1 LPAWKISF
9 GGYAVEC
16 IPFVLSSRSL
26 RSVTTLGVLWVAA
39 IALTAESSVSRS
51 TRDGVY
57 SAAQAERGEK
67 TYKAK
72 CGTCHMP
79 EQYSGFVFMQSWT
92 GQTIFALYTNL
103 RTTMPKDNPG
113 SMKPQEYADVIAY
126 LLKINRLP
134 SGDAD
139 LKGAKPA
146 MEDVII
152 EGPEK

>member
-1 LPAWKISF
+1 M
-9 GGYAVEC
+9 
-16 IPFVLSSRSL
+16 
-26 RSVTTLGVLWVAA
+26 TLGVLWLAA
-39 IALTAESSVSRS
+39 VALTAGVPVSRS

-79 EQYSGFVFMQSWT
+79 EQYSGYVFMQSWT

-113 SMKPQEYADVIAY
+113 SLKPQEYADVIAY

-134 SGDAD
+134 TGDTD

-146 MEDVII
+146 MEDVVI

>member
-1 LPAWKISF
+1 MILTVVWLA
-9 GGYAVEC
+9 AV
-16 IPFVLSSRSL
+16 
-26 RSVTTLGVLWVAA
+26 
-39 IALTAESSVSRS
+39 ALTAETPASRS

-57 SAAQAERGEK
+57 SVAQAERGEK

-79 EQYSGFVFMQSWT
+79 DQYSGYVFMQSWT

-146 MEDVII
+146 MQDVVI
-152 EGPEK
+152 EAPEK

>member
-1 LPAWKISF
+1 LARFLPLTIA
-9 GGYAVEC
+9 GLAA
-16 IPFVLSSRSL
+16 
-26 RSVTTLGVLWVAA
+26 LGIAA
-39 IALTAESSVSRS
+39 AAAGTRS

-57 SAAQAERGEK
+57 SAAQADRGEK

-79 EQYSGFVFMQSWT
+79 DQFSGFVFMQSWT
-92 GQTIFALYTNL
+92 GQTVDALYDNL

-146 MEDVII
+146 MKEVVI
-152 EGPEK
+152 EGPEKP

>member
-1 LPAWKISF
+1 MATF
-9 GGYAVEC
+9 GIRPSAYG

-26 RSVTTLGVLWVAA
+26 RSVMTLGIVWLAA
-39 IALTAESSVSRS
+39 VVLTAGAPASRS

-57 SAAQAERGEK
+57 STAQAERGDK

-72 CGTCHMP
+72 CGNCHMSD
-79 EQYSGFVFMQSWT
+79 QFSGYVFMQSWT
-92 GQTIFALYTNL
+92 GQTIEALYNNL

-146 MEDVII
+146 MQDVVI

>member
-1 LPAWKISF
+1 MRNAEMRNAF
-9 GGYAVEC
+9 GIRPSEFG

-26 RSVTTLGVLWVAA
+26 RSTMTLGVLWLAA
-39 IALTAESSVSRS
+39 VALTAGAPASRS

-57 SAAQAERGEK
+57 SAAQADRGEK

-72 CGTCHMP
+72 CGTCH
-79 EQYSGFVFMQSWT
+79 SGYVFMQSWT
-92 GQTIFALYTNL
+92 GQTVFALYTNL

-113 SMKPQEYADVIAY
+113 SLKPQEYADVIAY

-134 SGDAD
+134 SGDTD

-146 MEDVII
+146 MEDVVI

>member
-1 LPAWKISF
+1 
-9 GGYAVEC
+9 
-16 IPFVLSSRSL
+16 L
-26 RSVTTLGVLWVAA
+26 RSALTLFVLWVAA
-39 IALTAESSVSRS
+39 VALTTGAPASRS

-57 SAAQAERGEK
+57 SAAQADRGEK

-79 EQYSGFVFMQSWT
+79 EQYSGYVFMQSWT

-113 SMKPQEYADVIAY
+113 SLKPQEYADVIAY

-146 MEDVII
+146 MEDVVI